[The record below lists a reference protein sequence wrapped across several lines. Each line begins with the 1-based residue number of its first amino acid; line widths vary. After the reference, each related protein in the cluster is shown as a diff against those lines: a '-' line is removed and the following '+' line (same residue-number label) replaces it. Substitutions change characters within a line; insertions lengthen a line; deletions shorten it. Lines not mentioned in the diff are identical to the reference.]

1 LDVVARN
8 LRDRFGARYVSF
20 LFVDV
25 AGRRL
30 LRVHD
35 TATRRQEHRAE
46 RIPLAGSSVYDD
58 VLRYQ
63 RLVLAADGGQ
73 GQRVLAP
80 VTNRGDTI
88 GILELFLTDTS
99 EEVLEQVREAAHAL
113 AYVIVTDRRFT
124 DLYHWA
130 NRTTKVSLSA
140 EIQRQLLPAASACEA
155 PQVTL
160 AGALVPASDIAG

>member
-1 LDVVARN
+1 MEADVAQDRIGLAEVLAAAEAAAPVDSLDVVARN

-25 AGRRL
+25 VGRRL

-35 TATRRQEHRAE
+35 TAAVGQGDRAAQV
-46 RIPLAGSSVYDD
+46 PLAGSSVYDD

-63 RLVLAADGGQ
+63 KLLLATDGGQ

-88 GILELFLTDTS
+88 GVLELFLPEVTP
-99 EEVLEQVREAAHAL
+99 EVLVQV
-113 AYVIVTDRRFT
+113 
-124 DLYHWA
+124 
-130 NRTTKVSLSA
+130 
-140 EIQRQLLPAASACEA
+140 
-155 PQVTL
+155 
-160 AGALVPASDIAG
+160 